1 MSTYVCKYVCLY
13 ACVYVCMYVRMY
25 VCMYVC
31 VYACVYV
38 CMRVCTTSVHINN
51 YGDTTIFESKR
62 PKTDPSIAAG
72 LLLKMVQT
80 F

>member
-1 MSTYVCKYVCLY
+1 MYVSMYVLMH
-13 ACVYVCMYVRMY
+13 VCMYACMHVCMY

-31 VYACVYV
+31 THVCMYV

-51 YGDTTIFESKR
+51 YGDTTIFESKWL
-62 PKTDPSIAAG
+62 KTDPSIAAG
-72 LLLKMVQT
+72 LLLKVVQT